1 MVALLAEKILLQS
14 KQYSAE
20 NTKNTIVHKVP
31 WLLGKTVEKLIKCYD
46 EKSYDKH

>member
-20 NTKNTIVHKVP
+20 NTKNTIVHKVT
-31 WLLGKTVEKLIKCYD
+31 WLLGYIQTIFD
-46 EKSYDKH
+46 ER